1 MGLSFSA
8 TKTRPFMKGDDYM
21 KKDNIIRNVIIAV
34 VAAIAGLI
42 IWAAFKAFRK
52 E

>member
-1 MGLSFSA
+1 
-8 TKTRPFMKGDDYM
+8 MKRN
-21 KKDNIIRNVIIAV
+21 NIIRNVIIAV

-42 IWAAFKAFRK
+42 IWAAVKAFRK

>member
-1 MGLSFSA
+1 
-8 TKTRPFMKGDDYM
+8 M
-21 KKDNIIRNVIIAV
+21 KKDNIIRNVIITV
-34 VAAIAGLI
+34 VVAIAGLI